1 MNKPYPWQ
9 TKQWQ
14 TLQTLRHQ
22 KRLPHGLMLVGQRG
36 LGLNDFAQL
45 LAQSSLCQRP
55 DKGGRPCEK
64 CQPCTLFAAETH
76 PDFRFITPEEDK
88 QQISIDQ
95 VRELQSFMQ
104 LSQAGERSKITIVT
118 PAESMNLFAANS
130 LLKTLEEPPG
140 DSLLIL
146 VTHQPGRL
154 PATIRSRCRIM
165 SFPKPEKKQA
175 AEWLQQKGYQ
185 QTDELLLLAQ
195 GAPCLAAQLSDEV
208 GLQVYQQ
215 FVASLLALIQRKQRL
230 SQLSELWL
238 QIPPE
243 LLFSWHTSLLRDLIR
258 AASGVEMARFENQN
272 EVQHLQKIAVR
283 VNLGKLFGLY
293 DQLIELSRS
302 ANAPLNPE
310 LLRERMALLWMQAF
324 AS

>member
-9 TKQWQ
+9 EKQWQ
-14 TLQTLRHQ
+14 ALQTLRHQ

-36 LGLNDFAQL
+36 LGLNHFARL
-45 LAQSSLCQRP
+45 LAQSSLCQQP
-55 DKGGRPCEK
+55 DKNGSPCQKCRPCV
-64 CQPCTLFAAETH
+64 LFVAETH
-76 PDFRFITPEEDK
+76 PDFRLLIPEEDK

-95 VRELQSFMQ
+95 VRKLQSFMQ
-104 LSQAGERSKITIVT
+104 LSQAGESSKISIVSL
-118 PAESMNLFAANS
+118 AENMNIYAANS

-146 VTHQPGRL
+146 VTHQPGQL
-154 PATIRSRCRIM
+154 PATIRSRCRM
-165 SFPKPEKKQA
+165 MTFPKPEKKMA
-175 AEWLQQKGYQ
+175 IEWLQQKGYQ
-185 QTDELLLLAQ
+185 QADELLLLAQ

-215 FVASLLALIQRKQRL
+215 LVASLLALIQRKQRI
-230 SQLSELWL
+230 SQLSEQWL

-243 LLFSWHTSLLRDLIR
+243 LLFSWHTSVLRDLIR
-258 AASGVEMARFENQN
+258 AASGVEMTRFENQN
-272 EVQHLQKIAVR
+272 EVQRLQKIAAGVH
-283 VNLGKLFGLY
+283 LGRLFVLY

-324 AS
+324 VS

>member
-9 TKQWQ
+9 EKQWQ
-14 TLQTLRHQ
+14 ALQTLRHQ
-22 KRLPHGLMLVGQRG
+22 ERLPHGLMLVGQRG
-36 LGLNDFAQL
+36 LGLNDFARL
-45 LAQSSLCQRP
+45 LAQSSLCQQP
-55 DKGGRPCEK
+55 DKDGSPCGK
-64 CQPCTLFAAETH
+64 CQPCRLFAAETH

-95 VRELQSFMQ
+95 LRELTAFMH
-104 LSQAGERSKITIVT
+104 LSQAGESSKITIVS
-118 PAESMNLFAANS
+118 PAESMNIFAANS

-140 DSLLIL
+140 NSLLIL

-154 PATIRSRCRIM
+154 PATIRSRCHMI
-165 SFPKPEKKQA
+165 SFPKPEKKLA
-175 AEWLQQKGYQ
+175 AEWLRQKGYQ
-185 QTDELLLLAQ
+185 QADELLLLAQ

-215 FVASLLALIQRKQRL
+215 LVASLLALIQGKQRI

-238 QIPPE
+238 QISPE
-243 LLFSWHTSLLRDLIR
+243 LLFSWQTSLLRDLIR
-258 AASGVEMARFENQN
+258 AASGVEMARFENQS

-283 VNLGKLFGLY
+283 VNLGRLFVLY
-293 DQLIELSRS
+293 DQLIGLSRS